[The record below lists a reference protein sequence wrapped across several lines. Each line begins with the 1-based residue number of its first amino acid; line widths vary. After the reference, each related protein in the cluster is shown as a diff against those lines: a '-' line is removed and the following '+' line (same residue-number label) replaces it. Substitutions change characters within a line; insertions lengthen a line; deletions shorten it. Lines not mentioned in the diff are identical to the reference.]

1 MSTPAIARDPG
12 LATERT
18 ALAWR
23 RTAISAI
30 ASAALF
36 TKVAA
41 EGGIDWRPTGLLPL
55 SAAVVMMLV
64 AAIAMARSRSLH
76 RGAHRGAHRGTGPLL
91 LLVSAGV
98 AAVGLAALAMVLTH
112 S

>member
-1 MSTPAIARDPG
+1 MNSPAIARDPG

-41 EGGIDWRPTGLLPL
+41 EGGIGWRPTGLLPL
-55 SAAVVMMLV
+55 GAAAVMMLLAV
-64 AAIAMARSRSLH
+64 IAVARSRSLH
-76 RGAHRGAHRGTGPLL
+76 RGAHRGTAPLL
-91 LLVSAGV
+91 LLVTAGV
-98 AAVGLAALAMVLTH
+98 AAVGVAAMAMVLAH
-112 S
+112 RA

>member
-30 ASAALF
+30 ANAALF

-41 EGGIDWRPTGLLPL
+41 EGGIGWRPTGLLPL

-76 RGAHRGAHRGTGPLL
+76 RGAHRGTGPLL

-98 AAVGLAALAMVLTH
+98 AAVGLAAMAMVLAH
-112 S
+112 RA